1 MHIVAW
7 ALGGHPAR
15 PPSPTHHSP
24 PATIR
29 FLSMLVLVVLLW
41 LAPAWAEPDTGPGT
55 ASGGLTDVAGI
66 KLGHY
71 TLDQRPTGC
80 TVVLVEDGA
89 VAGVDVRGSAPGTRE
104 TDLLRPTG
112 LVEQVHAIVL
122 AGGSAFGL
130 AAASGVV
137 QYLEER
143 GIGFVTPAAKVPI
156 VPAAILYDLGVGD
169 AGIRPTA
176 ECGYRAAQAATDGP
190 VAEGN
195 VGAGA
200 GATVGKLAGAG
211 RAMKSGLGTAS
222 VSLASGLTVAAL
234 VAVNAVGD
242 IIDPHTNR
250 VVAGLRSEDGTA
262 LADSRRL
269 LRAASPTQ
277 ARRAENTTLG
287 VVATNARLTKVGAT
301 KLAQMAHAG
310 FARAINP
317 VHTPYDGDTIFA
329 LATGT
334 HQSVDTSQATLLQV
348 GALAAEVVAEA
359 IVRAGRAAVGIPGY
373 PAARDLAPVDSPPE

>member
-1 MHIVAW
+1 MAW
-7 ALGGHPAR
+7 PQ
-15 PPSPTHHSP
+15 P
-24 PATIR
+24 
-29 FLSMLVLVVLLW
+29 
-41 LAPAWAEPDTGPGT
+41 
-55 ASGGLTDVAGI
+55 
-66 KLGHY
+66 
-71 TLDQRPTGC
+71 
-80 TVVLVEDGA
+80 
-89 VAGVDVRGSAPGTRE
+89 
-104 TDLLRPTG
+104 
-112 LVEQVHAIVL
+112 
-122 AGGSAFGL
+122 
-130 AAASGVV
+130 SGVV

-143 GIGFVTPAAKVPI
+143 SIGFVTPTAKVPI

-169 AGIRPTA
+169 ASIRPTA
-176 ECGYRAAQAATDGP
+176 ECGYRAARAATDGP
-190 VAEGN
+190 VVEGN

-222 VSLASGLTVAAL
+222 ISLADGLTVAAL

-269 LRAASPTQ
+269 LRLAGPTQ
-277 ARRAENTTLG
+277 ARSAENTTLG

-301 KLAQMAHAG
+301 TLARMAHDG

-334 HQSVDTSQATLLQV
+334 HQPAGTPQTVPCSRLERWPPRSWPRRLSAPAGPQSASPAIRPPAIWPLRTAPRSEALLFFV
-348 GALAAEVVAEA
+348 LTF
-359 IVRAGRAAVGIPGY
+359 
-373 PAARDLAPVDSPPE
+373 